1 MVSSAGPNKSRIIA
15 RIGTALVLGFFGYWE
30 LTTPGEWTGY
40 VPHFVE
46 PFVSSVSLVLL
57 HGWILFMLATAALVD
72 FLPSVISWITV
83 AMMTEVV
90 VGLLLTRGD
99 TSVLI
104 RDVGVLA
111 LALVWTL
118 ECQPLI
124 VRNEGLEKEGPHRVV
139 PNRL

>member
-1 MVSSAGPNKSRIIA
+1 MVASTGLIRSKIVA
-15 RIGTALVLGFFGYWE
+15 RIGTALVLGVFGYWE
-30 LTTPGEWTGY
+30 LTAPGEWAGY

-57 HGWILFMLATAALVD
+57 HGWVLFMLAVAALLD
-72 FLPSVISWITV
+72 FLPSVISWISV

-99 TSVLI
+99 TSILV

-111 LALVWTL
+111 LALVWAF
-118 ECQPLI
+118 ESQSPI
-124 VRNEGLEKEGPHRVV
+124 VRHDNCGKGGSRPVV